1 MKSMLAMIHREYLE
15 HRGAFLY
22 APAVIV
28 VLFAVAIAAALG
40 FNKVRMP
47 FNIDEVSALRFFEL
61 AFLGIGFLWLVYTMV
76 ALFFYYADAFN
87 ADRRGNSLL
96 FWKSMPMSDFRVLMS
111 KMLAGMTL
119 LPALIFG
126 ALIVTGLV
134 LYGLTGLA
142 VTVLPRLV
150 VPGVADIATSAV
162 EIGSFSLI
170 YLALSLLWYAPFF
183 AWVGAL
189 STAVGRWSIP
199 LAFLIPGLA
208 VLAENLFFR
217 GLSDIFFNV
226 AFGTNGPR
234 GGYILEFLGRR
245 ASFGFDENHL
255 EAVFRDGQPVNGW
268 ELTSQLLATIDWT
281 QLAGGVIVAVL
292 LVFMASEYRRRII
305 SA

>member
-150 VPGVADIATSAV
+150 VPGVAEIATSAV

-255 EAVFRDGQPVNGW
+255 ETVFRDGQPVNGW